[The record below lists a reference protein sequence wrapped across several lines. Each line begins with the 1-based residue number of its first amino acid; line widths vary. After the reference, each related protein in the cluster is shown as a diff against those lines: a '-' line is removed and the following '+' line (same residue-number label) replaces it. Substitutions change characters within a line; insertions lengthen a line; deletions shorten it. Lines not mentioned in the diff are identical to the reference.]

1 MTEKKCRVR
10 LAVTTDGEP
19 QLWLYDAH
27 ETPRIAAG
35 VSPAGGAVLGL
46 ANRDRKATIAL
57 NMSPD
62 GNASLDLTDQ
72 EGKPR
77 VTLGYAELEVSP
89 GRITDKLPVL
99 SLVLA
104 DPSGRVIWKA
114 P

>member
-1 MTEKKCRVR
+1 M
-10 LAVTTDGEP
+10 TTDGEP

-35 VSPAGGAVLGL
+35 LSPEGSATLGL
-46 ANRDRKATIAL
+46 SNSDHKATISL
-57 NMSPD
+57 NMRAD

-77 VTLGYAELEVSP
+77 AILGYAELEVLP
-89 GRITDKLPVL
+89 GGTLDKLPVF
-99 SLVLA
+99 SLVLS
-104 DPSGRVIWKA
+104 DPSGRIIWKA